1 MSEKRLASNQRRSL
15 ETMRGKLLLMPEQW
29 DEVDYCVMSE
39 LERLA
44 DSFATVVS
52 ELTFVIEEKDEQ
64 RAENDKEHG

>member
-15 ETMRGKLLLMPEQW
+15 ETMRGKLLLMEEQW

-52 ELTFVIEEKDEQ
+52 ELTFVIEEKDQQ
-64 RAENDKEHG
+64 RAENDTEHG

>member
-15 ETMRGKLLLMPEQW
+15 ETMRGKLLLMAEQW

-52 ELTFVIEEKDEQ
+52 ELTFVIEEKDVQ
-64 RAENDKEHG
+64 RAENEKELG

>member
-15 ETMRGKLLLMPEQW
+15 ETMRGKLLLMAEQW

-39 LERLA
+39 RERLA

-52 ELTFVIEEKDEQ
+52 ELTFVIEEKDVQ
-64 RAENDKEHG
+64 RAENETELG

>member
-15 ETMRGKLLLMPEQW
+15 ETMRGKLLLMAEQW

-52 ELTFVIEEKDEQ
+52 ELTFVIEEKDVQ
-64 RAENDKEHG
+64 RAENETELG

>member
-15 ETMRGKLLLMPEQW
+15 ETMRGKLLLMAERW

-39 LERLA
+39 LERLVEN
-44 DSFATVVS
+44 FATVIS
-52 ELTFVIEEKDEQ
+52 ELTFVIEENDEQ

>member
-15 ETMRGKLLLMPEQW
+15 ETMRGKLLLMAEQW

>member
-15 ETMRGKLLLMPEQW
+15 ETMRGKLLLMAEQW

-52 ELTFVIEEKDEQ
+52 ELTFVIEKKDVQ
-64 RAENDKEHG
+64 RAQNDTDNG

>member
-15 ETMRGKLLLMPEQW
+15 ETMRGKLLLMAERW

-39 LERLA
+39 LECLVEN
-44 DSFATVVS
+44 FATVIS

>member
-15 ETMRGKLLLMPEQW
+15 ETMRGKLLLMAEQW

-52 ELTFVIEEKDEQ
+52 ELTFVIEEKDVQ

>member
-15 ETMRGKLLLMPEQW
+15 ETMRGKLLLMAEQW

-52 ELTFVIEEKDEQ
+52 ELTFVIEEKDVQ
-64 RAENDKEHG
+64 RAQNDTDNG

>member
-15 ETMRGKLLLMPEQW
+15 ETMRGKLLLMAEQW
-29 DEVDYCVMSE
+29 DEVDYCVMTE

-52 ELTFVIEEKDEQ
+52 ELTFVIEEKDVQ
-64 RAENDKEHG
+64 RAENETELG

>member
-15 ETMRGKLLLMPEQW
+15 ETMRGKLLLMAEQW

-44 DSFATVVS
+44 DSFATVVC
-52 ELTFVIEEKDEQ
+52 ELTFVIEEKDGQ
-64 RAENDKEHG
+64 RAQNDTDNG